1 MQGNYPSPS
10 KPNTEPV
17 YLPADY
23 AVVVAGG
30 ILPIMYPSV
39 RERTIPAPAGR
50 PPTLVP
56 GLDDPMGSLLWR
68 VDPTPLRNDGESP
81 AATAA

>member
-23 AVVVAGG
+23 AVVVAGD
-30 ILPIMYPSV
+30 IAHYVPIS
-39 RERTIPAPAGR
+39 A
-50 PPTLVP
+50 
-56 GLDDPMGSLLWR
+56 
-68 VDPTPLRNDGESP
+68 
-81 AATAA
+81 